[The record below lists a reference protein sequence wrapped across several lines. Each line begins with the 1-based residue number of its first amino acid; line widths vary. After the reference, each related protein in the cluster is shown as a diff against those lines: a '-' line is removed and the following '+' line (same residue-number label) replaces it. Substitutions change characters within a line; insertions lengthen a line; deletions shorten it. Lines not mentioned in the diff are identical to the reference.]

1 MKKLT
6 SMKEKIIKL
15 YLLGKYNTKLDISK
29 TLKVNQGYVVQV
41 IKEFDKNTIISNDF
55 GICQSLYNSDK
66 FYLFTPNG
74 MEKIL
79 FLSNGKF
86 YSYVDLSYTE
96 KNFIENNTGIKVYES
111 QKPLL

>member
-41 IKEFDKNTIISNDF
+41 IKEFDKLN
-55 GICQSLYNSDK
+55 
-66 FYLFTPNG
+66 
-74 MEKIL
+74 
-79 FLSNGKF
+79 
-86 YSYVDLSYTE
+86 
-96 KNFIENNTGIKVYES
+96 
-111 QKPLL
+111 

>member
-6 SMKEKIIKL
+6 PMKEKIIKL
-15 YLLGKYNTKLDISK
+15 YLLDKYNTKLDISK

-41 IKEFDKNTIISNDF
+41 IKQFNENTIISNDF
-55 GICQSLYNSDK
+55 GLCQSFYNNNK

-74 MEKIL
+74 IEKIL
-79 FLSNGKF
+79 ILSNGKF

>member
-1 MKKLT
+1 M
-6 SMKEKIIKL
+6 
-15 YLLGKYNTKLDISK
+15 
-29 TLKVNQGYVVQV
+29 
-41 IKEFDKNTIISNDF
+41 
-55 GICQSLYNSDK
+55 
-66 FYLFTPNG
+66 FTPNG

>member
-6 SMKEKIIKL
+6 SIKEKIIKL

-66 FYLFTPNG
+66 FYCSHQMVWKKYYFCL
-74 MEKIL
+74 M
-79 FLSNGKF
+79 
-86 YSYVDLSYTE
+86 V
-96 KNFIENNTGIKVYES
+96 NFIIM
-111 QKPLL
+111 

>member
-66 FYLFTPNG
+66 FY
-74 MEKIL
+74 
-79 FLSNGKF
+79 
-86 YSYVDLSYTE
+86 SYVDLSYTE